1 MMDIAEGI
9 KQKKKRALSR
19 AITWTE
25 DQDPRSFEVIE
36 SVYELTGR
44 AHYVGITGNPG
55 AGKSTLVNGLI
66 RTFKERGKSVAVLA
80 VDPSSPFSGGA
91 ILGDR
96 IRIDD
101 DLLREGVYFRSISN
115 RNHLGGISATT
126 YESLLLLDAFGFDV
140 IIVETVGTGQSETEV
155 IHLVDTTVVVTVPG
169 LGDDIQAEKAGI
181 LEIGDIFVINKSDLP
196 GATKLKGE
204 LQTMLNLRKVVSPH
218 PWEPPL
224 VMTKAIAMEGIGE
237 LADQLQRHHEYCLQQ
252 GTTRQNR
259 YEWAIKQK
267 MKAFILEHIDKE
279 LVRFL
284 DQVKQ
289 NTDML
294 TARTHSHIYVARKFA
309 KSFLASVAEAIEGR
323 WEGGE

>member
-1 MMDIAEGI
+1 MDIAEGI
-9 KQKKKRALSR
+9 KQKNKRALSR

-36 SVYELTGR
+36 SVFGLTGR
-44 AHYVGITGNPG
+44 AHCIGITGNPG
-55 AGKSTLVNGLI
+55 AGKSTLINGLI

-101 DLLREGVYFRSISN
+101 ALLQDGVFFRSIAN
-115 RNHLGGISATT
+115 RNHLGGISSTT
-126 YESLLLLDAFGFDV
+126 FESLLLLDAFGFDV
-140 IIVETVGTGQSETEV
+140 IIVETVGTGQAETEV

-181 LEIGDIFVINKSDLP
+181 LEIGDIFVINKSDHP
-196 GATKLKGE
+196 GAAKLKSE
-204 LQTMLNLRKVVSPH
+204 LQTMLNLRKMGSPQS
-218 PWEPPL
+218 WEPPL

-237 LADQLQRHHEYCLQQ
+237 LADQLQRHHAHGLQQ
-252 GTTRQNR
+252 GTTRQRR

-267 MKAFILEHIDKE
+267 MKAFILEHIDQE
-279 LVRFL
+279 LDRFL

-294 TARTHSHIYVARKFA
+294 TTRTHSHIYVARKFA

-323 WEGGE
+323 WEEGG